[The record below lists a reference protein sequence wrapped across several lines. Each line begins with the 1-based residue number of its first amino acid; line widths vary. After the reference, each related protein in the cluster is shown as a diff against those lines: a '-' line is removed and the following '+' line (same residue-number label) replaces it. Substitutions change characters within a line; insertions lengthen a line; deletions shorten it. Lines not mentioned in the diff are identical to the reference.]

1 MIAALVFV
9 LITLVYCAP
18 AFQGKVLSQSDTMQW
33 KGMAHTLKEYNE
45 TADVPANWTNSMF
58 SGMPSY
64 QITVKNPGNPVT
76 ADLNGLK
83 DYMLKVFP
91 TNPYEK
97 IVLPVVAC
105 RESEFINCISAIYM
119 SSSYRGAL
127 EDENKLQVAS
137 VKREETYKKQDKYDE
152 LKDEL

>member
-76 ADLNGLK
+76 AVIWYVDQFFRKLAPRLFYRLFHNAEE
-83 DYMLKVFP
+83 F
-91 TNPYEK
+91 
-97 IVLPVVAC
+97 
-105 RESEFINCISAIYM
+105 RSEQMA
-119 SSSYRGAL
+119 
-127 EDENKLQVAS
+127 
-137 VKREETYKKQDKYDE
+137 
-152 LKDEL
+152 

>member
-1 MIAALVFV
+1 MKKFLSKYGAYVIAALVFV

-76 ADLNGLK
+76 A
-83 DYMLKVFP
+83 V
-91 TNPYEK
+91 
-97 IVLPVVAC
+97 
-105 RESEFINCISAIYM
+105 ISYV
-119 SSSYRGAL
+119 
-127 EDENKLQVAS
+127 D
-137 VKREETYKKQDKYDE
+137 
-152 LKDEL
+152 